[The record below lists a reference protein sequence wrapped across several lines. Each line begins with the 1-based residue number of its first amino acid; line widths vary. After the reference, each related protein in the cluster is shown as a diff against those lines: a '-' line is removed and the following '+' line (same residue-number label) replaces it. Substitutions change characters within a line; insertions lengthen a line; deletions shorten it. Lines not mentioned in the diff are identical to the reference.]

1 MSIKLTLLKS
11 GETVISDAK
20 ELISEGKVCGYL
32 LTNPEVVSI
41 ARSILL
47 TEEENANSGQIE
59 VTLSPWIVLSKDKKI
74 PIPPDWVVTVVDPI
88 ETVKQMYEEKMNG
101 HEHQVPIIEG

>member
-32 LTNPEVVSI
+32 LSKPEVVSI
-41 ARSILL
+41 TRSILL
-47 TEEENANSGQIE
+47 TEEENANSGQIKY
-59 VTLSPWIVLSKDKKI
+59 LFLHGWYYQKI
-74 PIPPDWVVTVVDPI
+74 SNFQFRRI
-88 ETVKQMYEEKMNG
+88 G
-101 HEHQVPIIEG
+101 L